1 MLQPSADATLSCAFV
16 KRIKST
22 QTLLLYTLPEDW
34 TRKRELEGSHS
45 IRERGSGTVVERR
58 AVGEGWRGR
67 WQEEKEEKR
76 KGEGGIM
83 GIMVLVK
90 PSHGINSIQAEEPP
104 GGSMAGKGTERINSA

>member
-34 TRKRELEGSHS
+34 NRKRELEGSHS

-58 AVGEGWRGR
+58 AVGGGGEDGGQKRR
-67 WQEEKEEKR
+67 KEEEKEGR
-76 KGEGGIM
+76 R
-83 GIMVLVK
+83 
-90 PSHGINSIQAEEPP
+90 
-104 GGSMAGKGTERINSA
+104 ERVELWYL

>member
-34 TRKRELEGSHS
+34 NRKRELEGSHS
-45 IRERGSGTVVERR
+45 IKERGSGTVVERR
-58 AVGEGWRGR
+58 AVGGGGEDGGRKRRKKRGR
-67 WQEEKEEKR
+67 EGRR

-83 GIMVLVK
+83 VESTESRLRNYLEGLWL
-90 PSHGINSIQAEEPP
+90 
-104 GGSMAGKGTERINSA
+104 GKEQRE

>member
-34 TRKRELEGSHS
+34 NRKRELEGSHS

-58 AVGEGWRGR
+58 AVGEGWRGW

-76 KGEGGIM
+76 KRRKDEGRGWNYGGI
-83 GIMVLVK
+83 
-90 PSHGINSIQAEEPP
+90 N
-104 GGSMAGKGTERINSA
+104 RI

>member
-67 WQEEKEEKR
+67 WQEEMEEKR

-83 GIMVLVK
+83 VLVK
-90 PSHGINSIQAEEPP
+90 QSRGINSIQAEELP